1 MPGPLY
7 SFSTSRLLWVDVLL
21 SLPALH
27 ADSCK
32 LSKRHAFLQVII
44 NEFGSVVGGILTQM
58 VFANR
63 LSGTTDISFDLWP
76 TVLCTQTVLTFNLV
90 TASIPY
96 LRPFL
101 ESLESGMLRSDDLRR
116 RGLDDSYGSSM
127 SGSRKRSIFTLKGSD
142 PVGNVVPAI
151 ALRPL
156 NGTKHTAT
164 VETEPWRGDDVQ
176 STSSQTR
183 IINHTTTWEVNSEP
197 MRASSSSMK
206 YIT

>member
-1 MPGPLY
+1 MRYTLLY
-7 SFSTSRLLWVDVLL
+7 ASTDVYP
-21 SLPALH
+21 S
-27 ADSCK
+27 
-32 LSKRHAFLQVII
+32 VI
-44 NEFGSVVGGILTQM
+44 GGILTQM

-63 LSGTTDISFDLWP
+63 LSETTDISFGVWP
-76 TVLCTQTVLTFNLV
+76 TILCTQTVLVFNLI
-90 TASIPY
+90 TASVPY

-116 RGLDDSYGSSM
+116 RGMDDAYGSS
-127 SGSRKRSIFTLKGSD
+127 SSSSRKKSIFTRKGSD
-142 PVGNVVPAI
+142 TVGNVVPAI
-151 ALRPL
+151 TLRPL

-197 MRASSSSMK
+197 IRASSSSLK
-206 YIT
+206 YLS